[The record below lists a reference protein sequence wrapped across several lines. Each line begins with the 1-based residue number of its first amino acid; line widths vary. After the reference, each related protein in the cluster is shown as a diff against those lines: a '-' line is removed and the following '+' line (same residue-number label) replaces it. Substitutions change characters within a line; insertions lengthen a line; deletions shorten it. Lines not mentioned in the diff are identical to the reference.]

1 VAVALGAAG
10 AATAGIAGIVWF
22 ANRRRER
29 SAV

>member
-1 VAVALGAAG
+1 VALGAAG
-10 AATAGIAGIVWF
+10 AATAGIVWY